1 MTNTLL
7 IIIVIIV
14 TVTIAVFFLFRY
26 FLKVSRKPVLEVSL
40 VPIDNPRWSDKKKI
54 GELIDA
60 FKRNRFDLAGYYECW
75 EMSGLIISGFVKPS
89 EQLLGVIYDHPIAG
103 IWIDICVEY
112 NDEENL
118 TVSNAPAG
126 QEMDH
131 MPQSTKIYLKGSSL
145 DELMAKVLAE
155 RNNKGRKTV
164 TKEDFAST
172 FEEAYKKEAKWRA
185 GRGGATFLEVKRVA
199 DKMGIPLDSEKM
211 QANTQQLQNIWMEEK
226 NKPKKVKRGLYEA
239 ELPGEFQRP
248 ESFRQRMEQKS
259 EPMPQINIPLLPFY
273 IILITAISYWCYYGY
288 KYNQAHW
295 PVSLTAVI
303 IFVSIFLLLFIIL
316 VSLWGYN
323 KQVKMCSYLKRIADL
338 TPGAF
343 IFISGKSPTLFY
355 ARERWI
361 AKVVFWQG
369 SDDGGGTTSLEA
381 ITRHSGGWLSI
392 TRKNIINK
400 VFARSDK
407 NNIPLPE
414 SDFSNKFTMS
424 GSDKILAEKLL
435 NSNIA
440 NIIMRLDEFKKPFID
455 IDGKSVVIRIDGE
468 LSNTSKETEL
478 KKFLEIAENI
488 VDAVVK
494 QGG

>member
-1 MTNTLL
+1 MTGTFLFIN
-7 IIIVIIV
+7 VIIV
-14 TVTIAVFFLFRY
+14 AVAVSVFFLFRY
-26 FLKVSRKPVLEVSL
+26 FLKVSRKPILEVSL
-40 VPIDNPRWSDKKKI
+40 VPTDSPRWSDKKKI

-60 FKRNRFDLAGYYECW
+60 FQRNRFDLAGHYECW
-75 EMSGLIISGFVKPS
+75 EISGLIISGFVKLS

-118 TVSNAPAG
+118 TVSNSSAG
-126 QEMDH
+126 KELDH
-131 MPQSTKIYLKGSSL
+131 MPQSIKIYLKGGSL
-145 DELMAKVLAE
+145 DELLAKVLAE
-155 RNNKGRKTV
+155 RKNKGRKML

-185 GRGGATFLEVKRVA
+185 GRGGVTFPEVKSVA
-199 DKMGIPLDSEKM
+199 DGTGIPLDSEKM

-226 NKPKKVKRGLYEA
+226 NKPKKVMRKLYKA

-248 ESFRQRMEQKS
+248 ESFHQRMEQKS
-259 EPMPQINIPLLPFY
+259 EPMPQINIPVLPFY

-288 KYNQAHW
+288 QYNKAHW

-303 IFVSIFLLLFIIL
+303 IFVSIFLLLFIML
-316 VSLWGYN
+316 VSLWRYN

-343 IFISGKSPTLFY
+343 LFISGKSPTLFY
-355 ARERWI
+355 AREGWI
-361 AKVVFWQG
+361 GKVVFWQG
-369 SDDGGGTTSLEA
+369 SDDGEGTTSLEA

-392 TRKNIINK
+392 NRKNIISK
-400 VFARSDK
+400 VFSRSNK
-407 NNIPLPE
+407 ENIPLPE

-440 NIIMRLDEFKKPFID
+440 NIIMRLEEFKKPFID
-455 IDGKSVVIRIDGE
+455 IDDKSVVIRIDGE

-478 KKFLEIAENI
+478 MKFLKIAENI
-488 VDAVVK
+488 VDTVVQ